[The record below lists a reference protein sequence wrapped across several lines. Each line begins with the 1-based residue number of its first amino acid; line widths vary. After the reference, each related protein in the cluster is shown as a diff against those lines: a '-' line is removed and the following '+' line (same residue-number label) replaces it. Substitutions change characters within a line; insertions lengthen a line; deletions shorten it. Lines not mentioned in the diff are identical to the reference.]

1 MKTEKIL
8 LPVPGKFK
16 LVVLLAGLSLMACP
30 GWGQELQSGE
40 SFRGAAGKKYNEALV
55 YFWSN
60 PWISDTLQAA
70 GVDPQFAAAI
80 VFPEAVRYSLL
91 RDRMEV
97 MGLLS
102 LYVKYGREYADFS
115 VGRFQM
121 KPSFLEQVE
130 ADIME
135 LRIPAKIAEETPQ
148 TRLERVK
155 RLSSPEWQ
163 VKYLA
168 AFIKIL
174 DARFKYKNWSSA
186 EEKLKF
192 YATAYNAGYTNN
204 EACIRE
210 LIPAKT
216 FYTTLLPG
224 ETRYAYAE
232 IACEYFSL
240 FRKNENPIN
249 L

>member
-1 MKTEKIL
+1 M
-8 LPVPGKFK
+8 LPVPGRFK
-16 LVVLLAGLSLMACP
+16 LVILLAGLSLLTCP
-30 GWGQELQSGE
+30 GWGQEVPSREG
-40 SFRGAAGKKYNEALV
+40 FRAAAGKKYNEALV
-55 YFWSN
+55 YLWSN

-80 VFPEAVRYSLL
+80 VFPEVVRYSLL

-102 LYVKYGREYADFS
+102 LYVKYGRAYADFS

-130 ADIME
+130 ADAVE
-135 LRIPAKIAEETPQ
+135 NRIPAKVAEETPQ

-155 RLSSPEWQ
+155 RLGSPEWQ

-168 AFIKIL
+168 AFINIL
-174 DARFKYKNWSSA
+174 DARFKHKNWSST

-192 YATAYNAGYTNN
+192 YATAYNAGYTNS

-224 ETRYAYAE
+224 EPRYAYAE

-240 FRKNENPIN
+240 FGKNEKPII